1 MNTTIAPS
9 TLGFLLVASLV
20 HGAAQPSQDKKL
32 VIDESG
38 RKPHVAKKM
47 VIDKVWAGH
56 PVGFCL
62 LTEGRFQYA
71 AYYNADRQ
79 MVVASRQL
87 GEDGWIKFMPQ
98 TDYKQPPKTGSPASA
113 ILGWDS
119 HNYITMALDENGFI
133 HLSGNMHVDNL
144 TYFRSTKPYDITTLV
159 QTKSMTGSLEDRCT
173 YPKFMKNAGGAL
185 IFTYR
190 HGSSGNG
197 NQIYNI
203 YNAATQA
210 WSRLLDTPLTDG
222 KGLRNAYIL
231 GPQLG
236 PDGWYHISWVWRE
249 TFDCSTNHD
258 LSYAKSKNLVDW
270 YTIAGKKIA
279 LPITLETSGVIVD
292 PVLEKGGILNGSG
305 RIGFD
310 QKKNAVLA
318 YHKFD
323 ANGNNQAYCA
333 RAENGAWQ
341 IKQLTDWDYRWY
353 FDGGGTIQSEL
364 SIGTVQP
371 RKDQYLELHYSH
383 KKYGGGTWLLDDQLN
398 ICGTV
403 NKPSQLPSS
412 VGKVQSSFPG
422 MAVKRAYDDAA
433 ADGQDVVYLL
443 SWETLPQNR
452 DLPRE
457 GDLPEPSDLT
467 LYEIRYERE

>member
-1 MNTTIAPS
+1 MKKQFAIPAVVLIIA
-9 TLGFLLVASLV
+9 TGLAS
-20 HGAAQPSQDKKL
+20 GSDKASNAGDL

-38 RKPHVAKKM
+38 RRPYVADTL
-47 VIDKVWAGH
+47 VLDKVWAGH

-79 MVVASRQL
+79 MVVASRRL
-87 GEDGWIKFMPQ
+87 GEQDWIKFMPQ
-98 TDYKQPPKTGSPASA
+98 TDFKQPPRNNSEASA
-113 ILGWDS
+113 TLGWDS
-119 HNYITMALDENGFI
+119 HNYMTLALDKNGFI
-133 HLSGNMHVDNL
+133 HLSGNMHANHL

-159 QTKSMTGSLEDRCT
+159 QIKSMTGALEDRCT
-173 YPKFMKNAGGAL
+173 YPKFMKNAAGDL
-185 IFTYR
+185 IFGYR
-190 HGSSGNG
+190 YGGSGDG

-203 YNAATQA
+203 YDTGKKT
-210 WSRLLDTPLTDG
+210 WSRLLDAPLTDG
-222 KGLRNAYIL
+222 ERLRNAYIL

-236 PDGWYHISWVWRE
+236 PDGWYHISWMWRE
-249 TFDCSTNHD
+249 TPDCSSNHD
-258 LSYAKSKNLVDW
+258 LSYAKSKDLLNW

-279 LPITLETSGVIVD
+279 LPITLETPGVIVD
-292 PVLEKGGILNGSG
+292 PVPEKGGILNGSG
-305 RIGFD
+305 KIGFD
-310 QKKNAVLA
+310 KKKNVVLA

-333 RAENGAWQ
+333 RFENGTWE

-353 FDGGGTIQSEL
+353 FEGGGTIQSEL
-364 SIGTVQP
+364 SIGAVQP

-398 ICGTV
+398 ICGKV
-403 NKPSQLPSS
+403 NKPSELPSS
-412 VGKVQSSFPG
+412 IGKLQSSFPG
-422 MAVKRAYDDAA
+422 MAIKRAYDASAEPDP
-433 ADGQDVVYLL
+433 DVAYLL

-457 GDLPEPSDLT
+457 GALPEPSDLT
-467 LYEIRYERE
+467 FYEIRYTQE